1 MPAPAMPAT
10 NIYAPNC
17 NSPVSNRG
25 MKTAPAALF
34 FVVVDE
40 LEDEDPVPVGAVVT
54 VPVPADPAW
63 LRRLEQLLLVV
74 PDWILALL
82 LKLQAVAALF
92 WFL

>member
-25 MKTAPAALF
+25 MITAPAALF

-63 LRRLEQLLLVV
+63 LRRLEQELLVV